1 MLEEDEMTLEEY
13 RNNLAPYDQRIFDE
27 MYDSFIETTIQ
38 LLLEADVSDND
49 IITVIENHWNISI
62 NELTDILHNEK
73 IKAAVNS
80 LTRYM
85 LQNGYSDSEIQEFMK
100 KHMVKTKLRHEHD
113 LLMQRKN
120 PEKIYKAVQQKNK
133 NKEK

>member
-1 MLEEDEMTLEEY
+1 MTLEEY
-13 RNNLAPYDQRIFDE
+13 RNDLAPYDQRIFDG

-38 LLLEADVSDND
+38 LLVEADVSDND

-62 NELTDILHNEK
+62 NEITDILHNEK

-85 LQNGYSDSEIQEFMK
+85 LQNGYSVSEIQEFMK
-100 KHMVKTKLRHEHD
+100 KNMVKTKLRHEHD

-120 PEKIYKAVQQKNK
+120 PEKIYKAVQQRNK

>member
-1 MLEEDEMTLEEY
+1 MTLEEY
-13 RNNLAPYDQRIFDE
+13 RNDLAPYDQWIFDG

-38 LLLEADVSDND
+38 LLVEADVSDND
-49 IITVIENHWNISI
+49 IITVIENSWNISI
-62 NELTDILHNEK
+62 NEITDILHNEK

-100 KHMVKTKLRHEHD
+100 KNMVKTKLRHEHD

>member
-1 MLEEDEMTLEEY
+1 MLEEDEITLEEY

-38 LLLEADVSDND
+38 LLLEADISDND
-49 IITVIENHWNISI
+49 IIIVIENHWNISI

-73 IKAAVNS
+73 IKVAVNP

-85 LQNGYSDSEIQEFMK
+85 LQNGYLDFEIQEFMK

-113 LLMQRKN
+113 LPLKRKN
-120 PEKIYKAVQQKNK
+120 PEKVYKAVQ
-133 NKEK
+133 